1 MEIVEKRMAATPQG
15 GRKLFVENRKGEKM
29 ASITIVIPF
38 YQKQS
43 GILQRALRSI
53 SRQVFQD
60 FDILIVDDESPLP
73 AESELQ
79 SLGEEDRARITVI
92 RQANAGPGGARN
104 TGLDNVPASS
114 RFVAFLDSDDEWAP
128 LHLSNAFEALTRH
141 NADCYWDS
149 IEGGEGFSYHFGI
162 TELAKA
168 ADATRLSD
176 HPSLI
181 EVPDVA
187 SVMLKDWAF
196 LHLSCMVIGRPLFEK
211 IRFEAELRLAAEDLL
226 FFCDCILAA
235 KRVLLCED
243 AGALRGEGMNI
254 FHSIDNGSP
263 QFLRQQFNTWTALDT
278 LEQRFLQRPQD
289 IASIRSYKNRA
300 RRQAIWSQVGQL
312 RRRRFPQFGLLV
324 KWAWRDPAILQSAM
338 QLAVSKFTP

>member
-1 MEIVEKRMAATPQG
+1 
-15 GRKLFVENRKGEKM
+15 M
-29 ASITIVIPF
+29 ASVTIVIPF

-60 FDILIVDDESPLP
+60 FDILVVDDESPLP

-79 SLGEEDRARITVI
+79 SLGEEERARIRVI

-128 LHLSNAFEALTRH
+128 EHLSNAFEALTRH

-149 IEGGEGFSYHFGI
+149 IYGGEEFFYHFSMA
-162 TELAKA
+162 ELAKSF
-168 ADATRLSD
+168 DATRLSQM
-176 HPSLI
+176 PSVI
-181 EVPDVA
+181 EIPDIA
-187 SVMLKDWAF
+187 SVMLKDWSF

-211 IRFEAELRLAAEDLL
+211 IRFEAALRLAAEDVL

-243 AGALRGEGMNI
+243 TGAMRGEGMNI
-254 FHSIDNGSP
+254 FHSIDNDSP
-263 QFLRQQFNTWTALDT
+263 EFLHQQFNTWTALNT
-278 LEQRFLQRPQD
+278 LEQRFSRRPQD
-289 IASIRSYKNRA
+289 VAAIRVYKNRA
-300 RRQAIWSQVGQL
+300 RKQALWSQVRQL
-312 RRRRFPQFGLLV
+312 RRRRFPQVGLLA

-338 QLAVSKFTP
+338 QLAAGKFAP